1 MITIL
6 QIRREIIHPLKLRRM
21 EDIVDSQQML
31 EISESVHIPMSV
43 GLKTIIQFFSFYRLI
58 YI

>member
-1 MITIL
+1 
-6 QIRREIIHPLKLRRM
+6 
-21 EDIVDSQQML
+21 ML
-31 EISESVHIPMSV
+31 EISEGVHIPMSA

>member
-6 QIRREIIHPLKLRRM
+6 QIRREVIYPLKLRRM

-31 EISESVHIPMSV
+31 EISESVHIPMSA
-43 GLKTIIQFFSFYRLI
+43 GLKAIIHLFSFYSLI